1 MPYTIYSMR
10 LETFW
15 KLSLYFLFIFFFL
28 HFLKDITQDIL
39 HIATPL
45 DSLGNINEDLSVLSP
60 GMQTIFTGL
69 AYFSYALEVILIVSI
84 SKALRTKKI
93 TQYDKIALGGTFM
106 MGIIFI
112 LFALTDPHLFQALK

>member
-15 KLSLYFLFIFFFL
+15 KLSLYFLFIFFVL